1 MEYACGM
8 IETTSRRSQNQ
19 GWNLQRPGRWAGV
32 LLSMV
37 IGACARPLPS
47 STSTSDGPAAAEV
60 LPSSTQLPV
69 GESDI
74 LWGEV
79 NAPVTIVA
87 FLDFECPFCAR
98 VHATLLGLLDKY
110 GPERVRLVVK
120 HAPLPFHER
129 GRPAALA
136 AQTVYRLK
144 GVDAFLRYAGE
155 LFDGVEKRLPD
166 ALSDARLAKLA
177 DQVGVSAE
185 AFARE
190 LGRSEVLQKVNED
203 LALHERMGG
212 GGVPAFFING
222 AELVGARPVGDFET
236 LIDHELAAAD
246 ELQRRGVSAALVYER
261 RVQVNYGASQ
271 QTEKQPAFGDVAYQ
285 VPIGSS
291 PVYGPS
297 NAPVTIVEFADFEC
311 AFCKRAH
318 TTVERLMEK
327 YPGKLRWVMKHNPLP
342 FHPVAV
348 PAAITA
354 LEVRRQKGNDAYWQ
368 ALRQLYSADQLSA
381 DVLLSVAEHHGLD
394 HEPLL
399 AAFETDRVPDEI
411 LTDQYLAMDLDA
423 QGTPHFFVNGRRL
436 PGAQPFEVF
445 EELIQQELD
454 KVNKAGLT
462 GEVYETLQA
471 SAQPPRGLTKKDVPP
486 PSPETPVWGP
496 ANAPVTIQ
504 MFADFEC
511 PFCQRVLPT
520 LAELRARHP
529 GKVKV
534 VWRHLPLQFH
544 TRAKPAAM
552 AALEARAQR
561 GPDGFWAMAERL
573 MQLPG
578 IFSSGETSY
587 KLMQKPELPQL
598 TAEFLTAQA
607 RAMGLDEAR
616 FVAALDGQTHLPVIE
631 ADEELAKALGVSGT
645 PAFFVNGYMLS
656 GAQPVERFE
665 RLVRLALAEA
675 KADGQGSPAA
685 LKQ

>member
-1 MEYACGM
+1 MPFAM
-8 IETTSRRSQNQ
+8 IETTSRPSQNRE
-19 GWNLQRPGRWAGV
+19 WNPQRPGRWAGV
-32 LLSMV
+32 LLSLV
-37 IGACARPLPS
+37 VGACARPLPP
-47 STSTSDGPAAAEV
+47 STGASDEAVSAEA

-69 GESDI
+69 GQTDI

-79 NAPVTIVA
+79 NAPVTVVA

-98 VHATLLGLLDKY
+98 VHATLLHLLEKY
-110 GPERVRLVVK
+110 GPEQVRLVVK

-136 AQTVYRLK
+136 AQVVYRVK

-155 LFDGVEKRLPD
+155 LFDGVEKRQPD
-166 ALSDARLAKLA
+166 ALSDARLTKLA
-177 DQVGVSAE
+177 EQVGVSAE
-185 AFARE
+185 VFARE
-190 LGRSEVLQKVNED
+190 LARSEVSQKVNED
-203 LALHERMGG
+203 LALHERLGV

-236 LIDHELAAAD
+236 LIDHELAATG
-246 ELQRRGVSAALVYER
+246 ELQRRGVASALVYER
-261 RVQVNYGASQ
+261 RVQVNFDAAPQ
-271 QTEKQPAFGDVAYQ
+271 AEKQPAFGDVAYR
-285 VPIGSS
+285 VPIDGS
-291 PVYGPS
+291 PVLGPS
-297 NAPVTIVEFADFEC
+297 DAPVTIVEFADFEC
-311 AFCKRAH
+311 PFCQRAH
-318 TTVERLMEK
+318 ATVERLMEK

-368 ALRQLYSADQLSA
+368 ALKQFYAADELNA
-381 DVLLSVAEHHGLD
+381 DLLLSVAEHHGLD
-394 HEPLL
+394 PKPLL
-399 AAFETDRVPDEI
+399 ASFETDRIPDEI
-411 LTDQYLAMDLDA
+411 QADQYLAMDLDA

-462 GEVYETLQA
+462 GDVYETLQA
-471 SAQPPRGLTKKDVPP
+471 SAEPPRGLIKKDVPP
-486 PSPETPVWGP
+486 PSPDTPVWGP

-520 LAELRARHP
+520 LAEVRARHP

-534 VWRHLPLQFH
+534 VWRHLPLEFH
-544 TRAKPAAM
+544 ARAKPAAI

-587 KLMQKPELPQL
+587 RLTEKPELPPL
-598 TAEFLTAQA
+598 TSAFLTAQA

-616 FVAALDGQTHLPVIE
+616 FVAAVDGQKHLPIIE

-645 PAFFVNGYMLS
+645 PAFFVNGYVLS

-665 RLVRLALAEA
+665 RLVRLALDEA
-675 KADGQGSPAA
+675 KADGQQGSPAP